1 LDGKSPSVLK
11 DKDGNEIDVRKL
23 RAEAAAKRAEALA
36 AAATAGTKKMLTS
49 TGKNLQGEE
58 IPPDADAVEAAAASA
73 VPTSKRKTKVGS
85 KYSRLKKTG
94 IAFKGSSNKL

>member
-11 DKDGNEIDVRKL
+11 DKDGNEVDVRKV
-23 RAEAAAKRAEALA
+23 RAEAAAKRAKALA
-36 AAATAGTKKMLTS
+36 AATSIGKQKMMAS

-58 IPPDADAVEAAAASA
+58 VGPDAETLQHAVSTA

-85 KYSRLKKTG
+85 KYSRLKKAG
-94 IAFKGSSNKL
+94 MAFEGTANKL

>member
-1 LDGKSPSVLK
+1 
-11 DKDGNEIDVRKL
+11 
-23 RAEAAAKRAEALA
+23 
-36 AAATAGTKKMLTS
+36 MLTS

-58 IPPDADAVEAAAASA
+58 IPPDAEAVAAASA
-73 VPTSKRKTKVGS
+73 AAVPASKRKTKVGS